1 MKGDH
6 SLTSPHHS
14 QHVGA
19 KRAADR
25 TGEQFIFH
33 IIMLIIILQFH
44 NMMSFSTTELPLL
57 NMNTHQ
63 GLFFSAI

>member
-25 TGEQFIFH
+25 TGEQFIFQYYNVDYN
-33 IIMLIIILQFH
+33 I
-44 NMMSFSTTELPLL
+44 
-57 NMNTHQ
+57 
-63 GLFFSAI
+63 AIP